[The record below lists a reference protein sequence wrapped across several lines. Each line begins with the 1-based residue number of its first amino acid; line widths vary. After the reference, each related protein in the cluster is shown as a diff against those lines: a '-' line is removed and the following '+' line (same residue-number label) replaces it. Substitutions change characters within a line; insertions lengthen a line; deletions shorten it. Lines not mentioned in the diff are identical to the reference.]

1 MQVNVSAAPAVFNF
15 APGLTLRV
23 FDSEG
28 NPWFPATDIEKM
40 FDLSNIRKRVAGLD
54 EDERATI
61 KSETGGTLTIVNESG
76 LWTLVLRSDAALKK
90 DTVAYKA
97 RKWVTSEV
105 LPAIRRTGRFEC
117 PAQPQY
123 LTDSQCW
130 QIQSAV
136 GKRAHG
142 VGVHFQ
148 TIYRALKARFKVPS
162 YTRILSKDFDE
173 AIRFIETCELRV
185 PVSEPAALAATKAEP
200 TIPDD
205 DVVITRQEAQT
216 FLNVVYVVKFL
227 SRPQYKI
234 FAQLLNAVRS
244 PMTGAFWDAFNDMSI
259 SIMENCLARH
269 GLRIEDMDCY
279 KALTSR

>member
-97 RKWVTSEV
+97 RKWVTAEV
-105 LPAIRRTGRFEC
+105 LPAIRRTGRYEC
-117 PAQPQY
+117 PLAPEYITPEQSY
-123 LTDSQCW
+123 L
-130 QIQSAV
+130 IQSEV
-136 GKRAHG
+136 QRRVHRDG
-142 VGVHFQ
+142 VNFQ
-148 TIYRALKARFKVPS
+148 TVYRALKTRFRVPK
-162 YTRILSKDFDE
+162 YTFILAKDFDA
-173 AIRFIETCELRV
+173 AIEFIRTCELRTPVVEHAAPV
-185 PVSEPAALAATKAEP
+185 PPKAAP

-205 DVVITRQEAQT
+205 TVVITRQEAQT

>member
-105 LPAIRRTGRFEC
+105 LPAIRSSGRYEC
-117 PAQPQY
+117 PVAA
-123 LTDSQCW
+123 T
-130 QIQSAV
+130 
-136 GKRAHG
+136 
-142 VGVHFQ
+142 Q
-148 TIYRALKARFKVPS
+148 TIDAAQQLAVKKAVARRAKNVAVHYQTLYRALYDRFQIPR
-162 YTRILSKDFDE
+162 YTELFRSDFDD
-173 AIRFIETCELRV
+173 AIRFIETCE
-185 PVSEPAALAATKAEP
+185 
-200 TIPDD
+200 I
-205 DVVITRQEAQT
+205 
-216 FLNVVYVVKFL
+216 
-227 SRPQYKI
+227 RPQIETAPSIPEDAVI
-234 FAQLLNAVRS
+234 FTRFEAERIRGLVYGVKYLYRPELNAFLQLLQLVNS
-244 PMTGAFWDAFNDMSI
+244 PLAPRFWELVNDLGI
-259 SIMENCLARH
+259 SLLEKTLEKH
-269 GLRIEDMDCY
+269 GLAVTDLDCF
-279 KALTSR
+279 KALPAR

>member
-105 LPAIRRTGRFEC
+105 LPAIRRSGRYEC
-117 PAQPQY
+117 PVAA
-123 LTDSQCW
+123 T
-130 QIQSAV
+130 
-136 GKRAHG
+136 
-142 VGVHFQ
+142 Q
-148 TIYRALKARFKVPS
+148 TIDAAQQLAVKKAVARRAKNVAVHYQTLYRALYDRFQVPR
-162 YTRILSKDFDE
+162 YTELLRSDFDD
-173 AIRFIETCELRV
+173 AIRFIETCEIR
-185 PVSEPAALAATKAEP
+185 PQIETASR
-200 TIPDD
+200 IPEGA
-205 DVVITRQEAQT
+205 VVLTREEAQT
-216 FLNVVYVVKFL
+216 FLNVAYVVKYLF
-227 SRPQYKI
+227 RPQYKI

-244 PMTGAFWDAFNDMSI
+244 PMTGAFWDAFNDLAVT
-259 SIMENCLARH
+259 IMEQALDRH
-269 GLRIEDMDCY
+269 GLRIEDMECY
-279 KALTSR
+279 KAFAAR